1 MKVYYKNML
10 LIVLFASILIACGG
24 VLKKNDALLEAE
36 SAFNKAKSDPEV
48 LKYAAKQLDEAE
60 TILRNAAKAE
70 TIDNMDSLAYIGNNQ
85 VQTALE
91 ITAQKHAEM
100 EILELGEAS
109 DLLALKAREYETQ
122 KAEANNMRLQQELAA
137 LQAEKTDRGMVM
149 TLGDVLFE
157 TGKADL
163 MPGAMNTINRLA
175 QFMKQYPDKKLQI
188 EGHTDSDGSNA
199 YNQQLSENRS
209 KGVALHLMNNG
220 ISSTRIQTYGY
231 GEERPI
237 ASNTTPEGKRQNRR
251 VTFLISEI

>member
-188 EGHTDSDGSNA
+188 EGHTDSTGSASFNLR
-199 YNQQLSENRS
+199 LSEERANAVRTVLLAE
-209 KGVALHLMNNG
+209 GV
-220 ISSTRIQTYGY
+220 SSSRM
-231 GEERPI
+231 E
-237 ASNTTPEGKRQNRR
+237 TTGFGLGKPVATNATAEGRQRNRR
-251 VTFLISEI
+251 VEIVIQ